1 MVENGFS
8 DARHV
13 DEGTMHAWL
22 DGALSASESN
32 SVAAHVASC
41 EQCAAAA
48 AEARGLIAASTRILS
63 ALDDVPG
70 DVAPASARQAP
81 IALRAESPVRT
92 RTRSNRIVRA
102 YASIA
107 AVVAVAVGLT
117 LVARERSTPAADRM
131 MHQMTAAPEAAVDT
145 VAGSGAVPQ
154 RAETSV
160 ASAPAASGARAQQ
173 DHGEARKPGASSQPA
188 SKSRAASTPVFQGA
202 AVAAGAAKAAAK
214 AAATSPDSLTVT
226 GRVTAAATGL
236 PLAGARVNVI
246 GTDATAATDSTGAF
260 KVSAVP
266 AGTHALQAQKLGF
279 APSRAVVTVQAD
291 RAANVTLA
299 LPNAATTLAEVI
311 TSGVT
316 RSVDDFAKSPPEI
329 TGARV
334 VSSTISDAGG
344 SRIRRTTFQLDSGV
358 TVTLVEI
365 RSTPAVPGAESRSDT
380 SVRSDTR
387 SNTAKLMLRSS
398 TTIANPSIS
407 WIAADSTVMILSGP
421 LSTTELGE
429 LRKRI
434 VP

>member
-22 DGALSASESN
+22 DGALPAGESN

-70 DVAPASARQAP
+70 DVVPASARQAP
-81 IALRAESPVRT
+81 VALRAESPVHT
-92 RTRSNRIVRA
+92 RTRSNRIVRT

-173 DHGEARKPGASSQPA
+173 AHGEARKPGASSQPA
-188 SKSRAASTPVFQGA
+188 SKSRAAPAPVFQGA
-202 AVAAGAAKAAAK
+202 AVAAGAARAASP
-214 AAATSPDSLTVT
+214 SPDSLTVT

-246 GTDATAATDSTGAF
+246 GTDATAATDSTGTF

-266 AGTHALQAQKLGF
+266 AGTHSLQAQKLGF

-299 LPNAATTLAEVI
+299 LPSSTTALAEVI